1 MALWSKWNT
10 VYPNGT
16 WHNAIKALRKL
27 TENTL
32 AAEIEGKLS
41 NEQVYKGKISKGR
54 DIQC

>member
-32 AAEIEGKLS
+32 AAEIEGKILYPY
-41 NEQVYKGKISKGR
+41 NIYCR